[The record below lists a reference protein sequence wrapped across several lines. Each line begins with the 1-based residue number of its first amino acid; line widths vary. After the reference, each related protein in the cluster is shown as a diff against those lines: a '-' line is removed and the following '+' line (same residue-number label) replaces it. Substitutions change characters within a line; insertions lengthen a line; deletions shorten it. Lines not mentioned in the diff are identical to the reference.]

1 MAIEIRLPALGQT
14 ADEMEI
20 LSWLKQIG
28 DRVSV
33 AEALLVVETDK
44 AQVDVESPEEG
55 ILIKIVAEPGQVLK
69 TGDLVAYLG
78 EEGERT
84 PNSKANPFEKEKNI
98 FTVWHEIV
106 LNPGDQHTIFP
117 DTLHWFQ
124 AGPEG
129 AIVTEFST
137 RSTDE
142 YDVFTDKRIKR
153 ITEVAD

>member
-55 ILIKIVAEPGQVLK
+55 ILIKKVAEPGQVLK

-78 EEGERT
+78 EEGE
-84 PNSKANPFEKEKNI
+84 
-98 FTVWHEIV
+98 
-106 LNPGDQHTIFP
+106 TI
-117 DTLHWFQ
+117 
-124 AGPEG
+124 
-129 AIVTEFST
+129 
-137 RSTDE
+137 
-142 YDVFTDKRIKR
+142 
-153 ITEVAD
+153 